1 MKATITGRNG
11 LIGRALWSELSEM
24 GWQLYPYLRPDVDFV
39 FLFGSPS
46 STVQYEQDMAHCFRQ
61 TIGDFVDA
69 IDFCKQY
76 NIRFIYPSSATV
88 QKKNTPY
95 AHAKACLEEI
105 QAAFGIGLGLRI
117 FAGYGPGEDHKGD
130 YASVIYQWCR
140 QVKRGETPVI
150 FGNGTQ
156 TRDFVYVDDIVS
168 AIVGNLGHTGLLDI
182 GTGVNTSFNE
192 VLNIIGQVSGKEV
205 VATYVD
211 KPPRYVEETVC
222 ISPLRFYM
230 PLKMGIQRIWDAL

>member
-46 STVQYEQDMAHCFRQ
+46 STVQYEQGMEHCFRQ
-61 TIGDFVDA
+61 TINDFLDA
-69 IDFCKQY
+69 ITFCRDH
-76 NIRFIYPSSATV
+76 NIRLIYPSSATV
-88 QKKNTPY
+88 QNGNTPY

-117 FAGYGPGEDHKGD
+117 FAGYGSEEHKGD
-130 YASVIYQWCR
+130 YASVIYKWCK
-140 QVKRGETPVI
+140 QVKRGESPVV
-150 FGNGTQ
+150 FGDGTQ
-156 TRDFVYVDDIVS
+156 TRDFVYVTDIVDT
-168 AIVGNLGHTGLLDI
+168 IIGNLGHRGILDI

-192 VLNIIGQVSGKEV
+192 VLDTIHEVSGKEV

-211 KPPRYVEETVC
+211 KPPRYIESTVC
-222 ISPLRFYM
+222 IHPLRFYT
-230 PLKMGIQRIWDAL
+230 PLKMGIQRVYDAL